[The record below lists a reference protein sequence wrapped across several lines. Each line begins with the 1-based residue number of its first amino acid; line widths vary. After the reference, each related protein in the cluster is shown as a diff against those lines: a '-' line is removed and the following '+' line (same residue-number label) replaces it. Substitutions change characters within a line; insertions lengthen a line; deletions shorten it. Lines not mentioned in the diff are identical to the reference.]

1 MKRTPGAAPAE
12 LQEQQETLRPLLSV
26 QGQMTVRRAEEILRE
41 WSVEEV
47 PPLERVGFWSAPF
60 AARTWRELGY
70 LTIVLVLSPL
80 MFAYVVVAI
89 SLSAALLFTIFGW
102 MAVLGVMV
110 IGARGPGGV
119 SRGLARGT
127 LRARIATP
135 RPFRRQAGFW
145 PGVRAM
151 LSDGPG
157 WRALAHMTLEL
168 PLTVASFVISWTF
181 LAASL
186 GAMTHWFWGRYLP
199 EQRASDGTA
208 HRGVQLSADFF
219 VDTPPR
225 YVAFAIVGLL
235 FLFVWAAVNQ
245 GLVHV
250 HRLLAQSLLGLTKA
264 SARVIALEHAR
275 GHAVEDADATLRR
288 IERDLHDG
296 TQARLVAVAMQLGE
310 ARDHLRGGNGSP
322 ELSDLIES
330 AHASTKDALVELR
343 EIARGIH
350 PPALENGL
358 AVALETLA
366 ARSPLPTVVEVDLPA
381 DPRLRPAKVI
391 ETITYFCVSEL
402 LTNAIKHAHATG
414 LHVLVEEIEGSLHL
428 RVRDDGVGGAVVL
441 VPDAEGHHSGLAGL
455 SERVRSV
462 DGTFTLSSPTGGP
475 TVVTIRLPLHMS

>member
-1 MKRTPGAAPAE
+1 MKRTRDTVAAPPSPA
-12 LQEQQETLRPLLSV
+12 QV
-26 QGQMTVRRAEEILRE
+26 QATVRRAEEILRE

-47 PPLERVGFWSAPF
+47 PPLEHVGFWRAPF

-70 LTIVLVLSPL
+70 LTIVLVLSPF

-89 SLSAALLFTIFGW
+89 SLSAALLFTVVGW
-102 MAVLGVMV
+102 MWVLGVMV

-127 LRARIATP
+127 LRAKIATP
-135 RPFRRQAGFW
+135 KPFRRQKGSW

-168 PLTVASFVISWTF
+168 PLTVATFVVSWTF

-186 GAMTHWFWGRYLP
+186 GAMTHWFWARYLP
-199 EQRASDGTA
+199 AQVGSDGRP
-208 HRGVQLSADFF
+208 HRGLQLGADFF

-225 YVAFAIVGLL
+225 FAALAVVGVL

-245 GLVHV
+245 GLAHV

-310 ARDHLRGGNGSP
+310 ARDFLRDGQSTVEVE
-322 ELSDLIES
+322 ELIAS

-366 ARSPLPTVVEVDLPA
+366 ARSPLPTVVEVDLPL
-381 DPRLRPAKVI
+381 DPRRRPAKVI

-402 LTNAIKHAHATG
+402 VTNAIKHSRASG
-414 LHVLVEEIEGSLHL
+414 MHVLVEEIDEALRL

-441 VPDAEGHHSGLAGL
+441 VPDAEGRHSGLAGL

-462 DGTFTLSSPTGGP
+462 DGTFALTSPPGGP
-475 TVVTIRLPLHMS
+475 TVVTVRLPLHMS